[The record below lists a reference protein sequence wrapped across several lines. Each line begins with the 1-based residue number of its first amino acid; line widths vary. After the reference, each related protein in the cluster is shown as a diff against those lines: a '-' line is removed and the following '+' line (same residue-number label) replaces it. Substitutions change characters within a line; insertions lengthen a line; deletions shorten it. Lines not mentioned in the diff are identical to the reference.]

1 MLTDAA
7 SNPALD
13 PQTWVNLL
21 TAHTAKGDMFSAKTL
36 MAILEGVE
44 KLKERTSSAKPVAIT
59 GFHTTLFN
67 RLLHS
72 FNNPT
77 LLKEVGLLYLSEF
90 GMPGIALKHFDFAHQ
105 FAPKDRDIAELQK
118 AATIALARQATD
130 QTAHSII
137 DEVAHPKP
145 ELSTLLR
152 KTTRLDVGETRKH
165 LDDTAG
171 ELDRKQQL
179 LRKTSRTQKPKAKMV
194 PAIAV
199 YDKFLKQAR
208 QMIARTDF
216 AGASAALVEAQQ
228 AGASVEELQACYVQL
243 GLSAFDNG
251 CMDEALQAFLYTRD
265 LVPESVEGWF
275 NCGLVYQK
283 TGQIDQALAAYL
295 EAARLG
301 PDNPKPWCN
310 LSSVYFE
317 LGNYAEAENAARK
330 SLSLKSDYVRAWDNL
345 AATLSA
351 VNRFPEAAQACQQ
364 AIHLQPSLHSAWFKF
379 GVVNFQ
385 MDNLVAAEEAFNL
398 TGDNPDFFPYV
409 LYYLS
414 MIDARRGELDLA
426 LQKLEQA
433 RSFDPA
439 NELESA
445 ALKEIAA
452 ACTKIGRHVTAADFY
467 NQIVAKHPDDFS
479 TWLSMGTS
487 YHRAERFNEAR
498 TAYRRVTELQPDNP
512 VAWHNLGLLASDQG
526 RHEESRE
533 CFQREVEI
541 CPDDAKAWYDLA
553 VSLQSLH
560 REAESADAYE
570 RAESLV
576 KSSAR
581 RSSDLSAA
589 LSIVRRLNLGDR
601 VLKTE

>member
-1 MLTDAA
+1 
-7 SNPALD
+7 
-13 PQTWVNLL
+13 
-21 TAHTAKGDMFSAKTL
+21 MFSAKTL
-36 MAILEGVE
+36 MAVLEGVE
-44 KLKERTSSAKPVAIT
+44 KLRERVNSANPVAISA
-59 GFHTTLFN
+59 FHATLFN
-67 RLLHS
+67 RLLYS

-77 LLKEVGLLYLSEF
+77 LLKEVGLIYMGEF
-90 GMPGIALKHFDFAHQ
+90 GLPGIALKHFDLAHQ

-137 DEVAHPKP
+137 GEVTHPKP
-145 ELSTLLR
+145 ELSKLIR
-152 KTTRLDVGETRKH
+152 NTTRLDIGETRKH

-171 ELDRKQQL
+171 ELDRKQQF
-179 LRKTSRTQKPKAKMV
+179 LRKTGPTKKPKAKIV
-194 PAIAV
+194 PTIAV
-199 YDKFLKQAR
+199 YDKFLKQAH

-228 AGASVEELQACYVQL
+228 AGARVEELQACYAQL

-251 CMDEALQAFLYTRD
+251 RMDEALQAFLYTRD
-265 LVPESVEGWF
+265 LVPGSVEGWF

-283 TGQIDQALAAYL
+283 TGQTDQALAAYL
-295 EAARLG
+295 EAVRLG

-317 LGNYAEAENAARK
+317 LGNYAEAEKAARQ
-330 SLSLKSDYVRAWDNL
+330 SLSLKADYVRAWDNL

-351 VNRFPEAAQACQQ
+351 VNRLPEAALACQQ

-379 GVVNFQ
+379 GVINFQ
-385 MDNLVAAEEAFNL
+385 MDNLVAAEEAFKL
-398 TGDNPDFFPYV
+398 TGDNPDFFSYA

-426 LQKLEQA
+426 LQKLDQA
-433 RSFDPA
+433 RNFDPT
-439 NELESA
+439 NELESS
-445 ALKEIAA
+445 ALKEIAT
-452 ACTKIGRHVTAADFY
+452 ACTKIGRYVTAADFY
-467 NQIVAKHPDDFS
+467 SQIVAKSPDDFS
-479 TWLSMGTS
+479 AWLALGTS
-487 YHRAERFNEAR
+487 YHRAEQLDEAR
-498 TAYRRVTELQPDNP
+498 AAYRRVTELQPDNSI
-512 VAWHNLGLLASDQG
+512 AWHNLGLLASDQG
-526 RHEESRE
+526 RHEESRN
-533 CFQREVEI
+533 CFQREVEL

-553 VSLQSLH
+553 VSLDSLH
-560 REAESADAYE
+560 REEESAAAYE
-570 RAESLV
+570 HAEALV
-576 KSSAR
+576 KSKAR